1 MSTNNNRKL
10 TNRLHVVTETMY
22 WVVNVVT
29 EDGHITQGFYPN
41 SKDLYGSKTAGVTP
55 RWFINGIRD
64 MRDTTKFPF
73 LNRAMADLAI
83 LVNNTSISLTRAGCT
98 PWADVEVELF
108 RISRLARYGVS
119 EDTST
124 TLTYKPAEPSMP
136 ESATVSRVGGGLT
149 KEDLAM
155 YEGKPTC
162 VGCFLIVTE
171 GGCGC

>member
-10 TNRLHVVTETMY
+10 TNRVYVKTESMFY
-22 WVVNVVT
+22 VVNVT
-29 EDGHITQGFYPN
+29 TNDGQLVQGFYPN
-41 SKDLYGSKTAGVTP
+41 RAGVGRDFNGVVP
-55 RWFINGIRD
+55 NWFIKGIRD
-64 MRDTTKFPF
+64 MRDTTKFPH
-73 LNRAMADLAI
+73 LNRAIDDLAV
-83 LVNNTSISLTRAGCT
+83 LVKNTAISASRTGQRA
-98 PWADVEVELF
+98 PWGDTEMELF

-149 KEDLAM
+149 KDDLAF

-162 VGCFLIVTE
+162 QECFIVVTE
-171 GGCGC
+171 SGCGC